1 MYNNDVIDKISITMQ
16 AINLMYSIMN
26 KIKPSLA
33 ELEEINKR
41 HELLIDQ
48 EKFWSKDIALNF
60 GSLLKVWQGKFNLKR
75 RVRILLFNE
84 WTAIRKTLFFTKSCC
99 NYGICYF

>member
-1 MYNNDVIDKISITMQ
+1 MYDNDVIDKISITMQ

-48 EKFWSKDIALNF
+48 EKFWSKQDNPKRFLYDLQEFGHWLYEYLDLKQYEDIDIDL
-60 GSLLKVWQGKFNLKR
+60 
-75 RVRILLFNE
+75 
-84 WTAIRKTLFFTKSCC
+84 
-99 NYGICYF
+99 

>member
-1 MYNNDVIDKISITMQ
+1 MYDNDVIDKISITMQ
-16 AINLMYSIMN
+16 AINLIYSTMD

-48 EKFWSKDIALNF
+48 ELFWSKQDNPKRFLYDLQEFGHWLYEYLDLKKYENLDIDL
-60 GSLLKVWQGKFNLKR
+60 
-75 RVRILLFNE
+75 
-84 WTAIRKTLFFTKSCC
+84 
-99 NYGICYF
+99 